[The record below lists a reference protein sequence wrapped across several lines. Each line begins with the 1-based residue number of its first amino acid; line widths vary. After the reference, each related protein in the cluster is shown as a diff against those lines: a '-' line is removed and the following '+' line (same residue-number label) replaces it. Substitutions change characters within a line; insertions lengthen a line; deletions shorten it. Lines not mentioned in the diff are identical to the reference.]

1 MEEKMAK
8 DLVGSEADGL
18 SARNICV
25 LLVFLATYMYLQKTV
40 SLGAFV
46 PVVNASVLVLTVI
59 NLISR
64 IQ

>member
-1 MEEKMAK
+1 
-8 DLVGSEADGL
+8 
-18 SARNICV
+18 
-25 LLVFLATYMYLQKTV
+25 LATYMYLQKVV

-46 PVVNASVLVLTVI
+46 PVVNASVLVLTAI